1 LITLPLVK
9 LWKLRSLICHYSW
22 INIKIRYKG
31 TYLGLL
37 WIALEPAL
45 IFVILFTVFSSV
57 LGGSKENFAIYFL
70 TGIIFHNIFSRG
82 VGGGLV
88 SLITNQGI
96 LQASNIKREF
106 FPVSSTVTAF
116 IILLV
121 EMGVFFGLMPFFEF
135 IPTWTIA
142 LFPIILFLLIVLTL
156 GLSYLLSIL
165 FVYVRDIQ
173 SIWMVLVLALFF
185 VSPIFWYVDDANE
198 ILLAIHSVNPLGQL
212 IELAHKVVVFGE
224 IPALIDWMYA
234 SGLVAIVFII
244 GYGIFQ
250 KYEKYAL
257 EEM

>member
-1 LITLPLVK
+1 M
-9 LWKLRSLICHYSW
+9 
-22 INIKIRYKG
+22 NIKIRYKG
-31 TYLGLL
+31 NYLGLA
-37 WIALEPAL
+37 WIALEPTL
-45 IFVILFTVFSSV
+45 IFLILLTVFSSV
-57 LGGSKENFAIYFL
+57 FVGSTEDFAIYFL

-82 VGGGLV
+82 VGGGIV

-96 LQASNIKREF
+96 LQSSNIKREF
-106 FPVSSTVTAF
+106 FPVASTVTAF

-121 EMGVFFGLMPFFEF
+121 EVAVFFALMPFFEF
-135 IPTWTIA
+135 VPFWTIT
-142 LFPIILFLLIVLTL
+142 LLPIVLFLLIVLTL

-173 SIWMVLVLALFF
+173 SIWIVLILAMFF

-198 ILLAIHSVNPLGQL
+198 ILLSIHAVNPLGQL

-224 IPALIDWMYA
+224 IPPLIDWIYA

-244 GYGIFQ
+244 GYGLFQ